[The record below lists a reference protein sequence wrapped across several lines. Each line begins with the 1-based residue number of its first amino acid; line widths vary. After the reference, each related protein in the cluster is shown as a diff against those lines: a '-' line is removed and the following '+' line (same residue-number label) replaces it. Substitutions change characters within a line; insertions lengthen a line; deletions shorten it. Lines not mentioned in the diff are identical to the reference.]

1 MITRKEILNPHSTQY
16 DTHIHKHNRFMYIK
30 YRCNHTVYEMI
41 PYCTLDSFALRTER
55 LSKLLCETCEE
66 EQLQWLKEEYDM

>member
-1 MITRKEILNPHSTQY
+1 MITRKEILNPHSNEY
-16 DTHIHKHNRFMYIK
+16 KNHIHKHNKFMYVK
-30 YRCNHTVYEMI
+30 YRCKHTVYEMI
-41 PYCTLDSFALRTER
+41 PYCHLNSLAQRQER